1 VTKNESAGRRTYR
14 AATLDAALE
23 AARAELGAGVRVIS
37 ANKMRRGGIGGF
49 FATEVG
55 VEVICEK
62 AAELSGGPAEVLEHL
77 VRMQRDVIEV
87 SRPVG
92 VAAEPREAVRDW
104 AQIASER
111 VADREPLFE
120 DPLLARAGAT
130 RSKSDAEI
138 ALERRAAARASEEA
152 RLFEEQRIRD
162 VDNAIAAQRRV
173 DARQHNLSE
182 AAVQERERAI
192 AAATERDLERSRSAQ
207 LEVERDR
214 AIAQVLDERTT
225 AATEIGRL
233 DAEREAADRRAQSLR
248 VEIERLQRERE
259 GMLRRESLLRDTL
272 RHEIVQAET
281 NTGISSNESQGI
293 DVLEKLSL
301 PASILDA
308 VRRGTPLARA
318 IPVGKKTGFP
328 GSEEG
333 LVVLV
338 GPGLLVRELQKQL
351 GASCGVRES
360 DMAYV
365 TSRELVGRENVG
377 VRVLHTDQE
386 IVTWVDGRIDP
397 KKTSILAVEYN
408 AGPSWVGSLR
418 RTSRCI
424 PHGRWRVVL
433 PASYPLS
440 ETRTIMTTL
449 EAHNPVIDVVG
460 TATAHGPAGMLAFA
474 DRVATVDG
482 EEHSGSLWASLL
494 WERACQL

>member
-1 VTKNESAGRRTYR
+1 MTKNEPQQRRTYR

-23 AARAELGAGVRVIS
+23 AARSELGAGVRVIS

-55 VEVICEK
+55 VELVCEK
-62 AAELSGGPAEVLEHL
+62 ASELVGGTAEVLEHL
-77 VRMQRDVIEV
+77 VRMQRDVVEV
-87 SRPVG
+87 SSPG
-92 VAAEPREAVRDW
+92 AASSQSRSTNRDW
-104 AQIASER
+104 AQIAADR
-111 VADREPLFE
+111 VAVRESLFE
-120 DPLLARAGAT
+120 EPNLARVGAGRVRT
-130 RSKSDAEI
+130 EAEST
-138 ALERRAAARASEEA
+138 LERRALERAAEEK
-152 RLFEEQRIRD
+152 RLFEEQRVRD
-162 VDNAIAAQRRV
+162 VDNSIAAQRRV
-173 DARQHNLSE
+173 DTRQSTLSE
-182 AAVQERERAI
+182 AAAQERERAI
-192 AAATERDLERSRSAQ
+192 AVSVERDLARSRSAQ

-225 AATEIGRL
+225 SATEIGRL

-248 VEIERLQRERE
+248 VEIDRLQRERE
-259 GMLRRESLLRDTL
+259 GMVRRESLLRETL

-281 NTGISSNESQGI
+281 DTGISSNESQGI
-293 DVLEKLSL
+293 DVLERLSL
-301 PASILDA
+301 PADILGL

-328 GSEEG
+328 GSDEG
-333 LVVLV
+333 LIVLV
-338 GPGLLVRELQKQL
+338 GPGVLVRELQKQL
-351 GASCGVRES
+351 GEACAVRSS

-408 AGPSWVGSLR
+408 AGPSWMSSLR
-418 RTSRCI
+418 RTARCI

-433 PASYPLS
+433 PASYPVS
-440 ETRTIMTTL
+440 ETKTILTAL
-449 EAHNPVIDVVG
+449 DSHKPVIDVVG
-460 TATAHGPAGMLAFA
+460 TSSTNSPAGMLAFA
-474 DRVATVDG
+474 ERVATVDG